1 MTKGELIMSNVYSK
15 EIERKKEK
23 EYKELLK
30 EEKTDALKHQ
40 MHTCPFCLDNQFTT
54 NRQLAGHKG
63 WCEKNPKANN
73 RRVMAKVRWKESRKE
88 QPQKV
93 EEPSLSELF
102 NDIEKYKLTPN
113 QVFDFVH
120 KFKK

>member
-1 MTKGELIMSNVYSK
+1 MTKGDLIVSNVYSK
-15 EIERKKEK
+15 DIERKKEI
-23 EYKELLK
+23 EYKKLLK
-30 EEKTDALKHQ
+30 EEKDDALKDL
-40 MHTCPFCLDNQFTT
+40 MHTCPFCLDNNFTT

-73 RRVMAKVRWKESRKE
+73 RRLMAEARWKEKMG

-93 EEPSLSELF
+93 EEPTLSELF
-102 NDIEKYKLTPN
+102 GDIEKYKLTPE
-113 QVFDFVH
+113 QVFDFIH